1 MNSFI
6 KFVFKFL
13 AIQSIIGT
21 IGLYLGFKWYW
32 VFLPIEVVLTLVI
45 GLAVWIGIYWIIT
58 YKKQNINYGNS
69 QHRGNL
75 DY

>member
-13 AIQSIIGT
+13 AIQSIIGI

-58 YKKQNINYGNS
+58 YKKTKY
-69 QHRGNL
+69 
-75 DY
+75 